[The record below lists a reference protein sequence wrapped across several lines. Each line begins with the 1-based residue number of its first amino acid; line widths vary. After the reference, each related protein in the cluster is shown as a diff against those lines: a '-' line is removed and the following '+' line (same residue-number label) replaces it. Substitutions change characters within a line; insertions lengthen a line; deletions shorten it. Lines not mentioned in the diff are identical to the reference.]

1 MKCTNCGNEYKG
13 NFCPACGAPAEK
25 STPVLRTCAKCGN
38 QYEGNFCPA
47 CGTPAAGTGPVYS
60 QGTAPMPPRTKK
72 GHGCL
77 IAILIVVVFFVL
89 VGIIGAATGSST
101 TDASSSTP
109 SPIASP
115 TETPVETPV
124 EVPTATPDETT
135 PAPTED
141 SASSSD
147 SAADTDSSLG
157 LTMDEVVPL
166 LDSIIAQ
173 NFDEDKYSL
182 EYDDAG
188 ITLSLWED
196 GLALGATLAAAGNA
210 DAKTAWD
217 EMTDNIIYMSDSM
230 TEALST
236 LGLQDTVVTVNILNE
251 QNTDNVLLCIVNGVV
266 IYDATA
272 E

>member
-1 MKCTNCGNEYKG
+1 MKCKNCGNEYEG
-13 NFCPACGAPAEK
+13 NFCPACGTPAEK
-25 STPVLRTCAKCGN
+25 STLVPRTCAKCGN

-47 CGTPAAGTGPVYS
+47 CGTPAASTGPVYS
-60 QGTAPMPPRTKK
+60 QGSAPMPPRSKK

-77 IAILIVVVFFVL
+77 VAILIVVAFFVL
-89 VGIIGAATGSST
+89 VGIIGTATESST
-101 TDASSSTP
+101 TDSSTPTP
-109 SPIASP
+109 SPIASL
-115 TETPVETPV
+115 TETPVETPA
-124 EVPTATPDETT
+124 ETPTATPDETT

-141 SASSSD
+141 STSPSD
-147 SAADTDSSLG
+147 STPDTDSGLG

-182 EYDDAG
+182 EYDDTG
-188 ITLSLWED
+188 ITLSMWED
-196 GLALGATLAAAGNA
+196 GLALGAALAAAGNA
-210 DAKTAWD
+210 DAKASWD

-230 TEALST
+230 TEALNT
-236 LGLQDTVVTVNILNE
+236 LGFQDTVVTVNILNE
-251 QNTDNVLLCIVNGVV
+251 QNTDNVLLCTVNGVV